1 MKKMLP
7 LIVVAMSVLLLFAG
21 MAGAVVLEEPLVL
34 EEGMMGITAIMDEPV
49 ENIVGVGI
57 EGEVVITAIDL
68 EELEPIEPYLDNE
81 VDPVAEELMSTTAI
95 GIEGDGE
102 VTATGIEAETTAT
115 GATANDYTKYL
126 IIAGLGILGLAVF
139 TTRRKKLQPVT
150 AK

>member
-7 LIVVAMSVLLLFAG
+7 LFVVAVSVLLLFAG

-34 EEGMMGITAIMDEPV
+34 EEGMMGITSVMDEPV

-57 EGEVVITAIDL
+57 EGEVVITEA
-68 EELEPIEPYLDNE
+68 ELYLDTE
-81 VDPVAEELMSTTAI
+81 VDPAAEELMSTTAI

-102 VTATGIEAETTAT
+102 VTATSIESELSV
-115 GATANDYTKYL
+115 GATANDYTAYL